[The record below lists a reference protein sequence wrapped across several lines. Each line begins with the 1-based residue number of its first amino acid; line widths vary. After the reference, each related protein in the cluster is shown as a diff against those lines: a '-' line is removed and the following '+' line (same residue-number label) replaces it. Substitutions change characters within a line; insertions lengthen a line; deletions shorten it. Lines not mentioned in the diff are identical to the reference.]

1 MKASKLFGVGG
12 IIVIIMLT
20 LALTVGLTRAQGID
34 QPQDPTGTTVVVPG
48 AIYIQGRLTDAD
60 GTPLSGAYTLNFALY
75 DVETGGTALCSQS
88 HSVTVDQG
96 LFDSYLDNCYNDLW
110 GQKVWLG
117 ITVSGD
123 AEMTPR
129 QVIYPVPY
137 ALTLKPG
144 ALISGTVDGI
154 LTVYGSGGA
163 GGTSD
168 YDGLMAYAHG
178 GGEAVSADAENG
190 YGVYAHSLGSSAI
203 VASTYNTTTMAAL
216 AGCAVDGDTTCNS
229 YRDNNAAGVIGVSIR
244 GDGLQGYATDVAGRG
259 LYAANSG
266 NGTSI
271 VANSN
276 SVTST
281 QHLYPTLYLIQG
293 NNQAD
298 YVVGARTL
306 FGTRNFRIDAAGTG
320 YFNGGTQASG
330 ADFAEQIA
338 ARGDEQNYE
347 PGDVLV
353 ISPDADRTVELSA
366 QPFAT
371 TVIGVYSTQPA
382 MLAGAPDQNDPLA
395 GIPVAITGIVP
406 CKVSAE
412 NGAIQ
417 RGDLL
422 VTASRPGYAMRAGT
436 NPSQG
441 TVLGKALGEL
451 KDGTGVIQILV
462 TLQ

>member
-1 MKASKLFGVGG
+1 MKASKLFVVGG

-48 AIYIQGRLTDAD
+48 AIYIQGRLTDAS
-60 GTPLSGAYTLNFALY
+60 GTPLSGTYTLSFALY
-75 DVETGGTALCSQS
+75 DVETGGTALCTQS
-88 HSVTVDQG
+88 HAVAVNQG
-96 LFDSYLDNCYNDLW
+96 LFNSYLDNCYNDLW

-117 ITVSGD
+117 ITVGSD

-144 ALISGTVDGI
+144 ALISGTVDGM
-154 LTVYGSGGA
+154 LTVYGTGGA
-163 GGTSD
+163 GGTAD
-168 YDGLMAYAHG
+168 YDSLMAYAHG

-190 YGVYAHSLGSSAI
+190 YGVYAHSLTNSAI
-203 VASTYNTTTMAAL
+203 MASTYNTATTAAI

-306 FGTRNFRIDAAGTG
+306 YGTRNFRIDAAGTG

-338 ARGDEQNYE
+338 VADETQTYA

-353 ISPDADRTVELSA
+353 ISAETDRAVERSSTA
-366 QPFAT
+366 YSTA
-371 TVIGVYSTQPA
+371 VIGVYSTQPGY
-382 MLAGAPDQNDPLA
+382 LAGAPDTDNPL
-395 GIPVAITGIVP
+395 GGLPVAIVGIVP

-422 VTASRPGYAMRAGT
+422 VTSSTPGHAMRAGAD
-436 NPSQG
+436 PAQG

-451 KDGTGVIQILV
+451 KSGTGVIQILV